1 MPKPIVVRLLAH
13 LSRITYARY
22 IVASAGA
29 LAVDMGIFMALLRAD
44 MPATS
49 ASVMGYV
56 SGIGAHWLL
65 SSRAVFTDASESGRN
80 RQKLLFIASAL
91 VGLAITAAIVGAAD
105 MLGIDPRIA
114 KLGAIGVAFN
124 ATYLLRKRIVFS

>member
-1 MPKPIVVRLLAH
+1 MFVRLLAQ

-29 LAVDMGIFMALLRAD
+29 LAVDMGIFIALLRTD
-44 MPATS
+44 MPATPAS
-49 ASVMGYV
+49 AMGYI

-65 SSRAVFTDASESGRN
+65 SSRAVFTDASEAGRN

-91 VGLAITAAIVGAAD
+91 VGLAITAAIVGAGD
-105 MLGIDPRIA
+105 MMGIDPRIA
-114 KLGAIGVAFN
+114 KLCAIAVSFN
-124 ATYLLRKRIVFS
+124 ATYLLRKRVVFS